1 MNNNYSILP
10 KPFFIL
16 APMDDVTDT
25 VFRQVIGSC
34 AAPDLYFTEFVNV
47 DGLQS
52 PGRPK
57 LLKKL
62 RFTPQEQPLIV
73 QIWGKDS
80 ENFRKTAEQ
89 IVDGSLAKELGLP
102 NGVNFAGIDLNMGCP
117 EKNVVKNGTCSAL
130 INDPEKAVEL
140 IKATKAGAGDLPVSV
155 KTRLGFNKVDL
166 TWHETL
172 LKQDLAMLSIH
183 GRTRAEMS
191 KVPANWEMIGEVRQ
205 LRDSIAPN
213 TLIVGNGDVMSR
225 QQGEQLAEQHGLD
238 GIMVGRGIFQDPYL
252 FSKETPWLTFS
263 KQERIDL
270 YKKHVTLFAETW
282 HDNERPIHTLNKFC
296 KIYINHFDGAKE
308 FRETLMDAVSTDEL
322 LTMLSQ

>member
-1 MNNNYSILP
+1 MPLP
-10 KPFFIL
+10 NPFFIL

-25 VFRQVIGSC
+25 VFRQVIAGC
-34 AAPDLYFTEFVNV
+34 AAPDMYFTEFVNV

-62 RFTPQEQPLIV
+62 RFCAIERPLIV
-73 QIWGKDS
+73 QIWGKNPD
-80 ENFRKTAEQ
+80 NFRLTAAE
-89 IVDGSLAKELGLP
+89 VADGSLARELGLP
-102 NGVNFAGIDLNMGCP
+102 SGVNFAGIDLNMGCP
-117 EKNVVKNGTCSAL
+117 EKSVVKNGTCSAL
-130 INDPEKAVEL
+130 INDPDLAVAM
-140 IKATKAGAGDLPVSV
+140 IRATQAGSAGRLPVSV

-172 LKQDLAMLSIH
+172 LKQNLSLLSIH

-191 KVPANWEMIGEVRQ
+191 KVPADWETIGRVRE
-205 LRDSIAPN
+205 LRDKIAPQ
-213 TLIVGNGDVMSR
+213 TLITGNGDVLTR
-225 QQGEQLAEQHGLD
+225 QQGEALAAAHGLD

-252 FSKETPWLTFS
+252 FANRSPWLSFTPE
-263 KQERIDL
+263 QRIAL
-270 YKKHVTLFAETW
+270 YRKHVELFVETW

-308 FRETLMDAVSTDEL
+308 LRETLMNASSAEEL
-322 LTMLSQ
+322 LDCMRSAKV